1 MTMPPYPV
9 LCYAPGCGRPAH
21 FKIAARWSDGVTREL
36 KTYYLACPGCLARL
50 FAEARRK
57 QPLCRLAVG
66 ESLEPPAVY
75 ELRSGARDQDLVRRE
90 DLERTS

>member
-1 MTMPPYPV
+1 MSMPPYLV

-50 FAEARRK
+50 LAEARRK
-57 QPLCRLAVG
+57 QPLCRLTAG

-75 ELRSGARDQDLVRRE
+75 EMSRGARDQELVRRD
-90 DLERTS
+90 DLEK

>member
-9 LCYAPGCGRPAH
+9 LCYAPGCGRPAQ
-21 FKIAARWSDGVTREL
+21 FKIAARWSDGVIREL
-36 KTYYLACPGCLARL
+36 KTYYLACPGCRAKL

-66 ESLEPPAVY
+66 ETLDPPAVY
-75 ELRSGARDQDLVRRE
+75 ELRGGARDQELVRRE
-90 DLERTS
+90 DLEQ